1 MITKKWYAIAI
12 TTVIGLNGFA
22 QQKKDSIEQLDEIII
37 TATKFKQTKQKTA
50 NVVYTVSQQEI
61 QRNQGRS
68 VLDVLNAVAGIE
80 VKGANTNNSEPRSLL
95 VRGGRS
101 RQVLIL
107 IDGVPVTDPS
117 LINQEFDLRFLALNQ
132 IEKIEILKGA
142 SSTLYGSGA
151 ATGVINIILKKNT
164 NHKVSGSYEVTL
176 GTNNE
181 VNQSSEFGAFKNQNA
196 NIRAKFSKF
205 QFNTSVNLLGTN
217 SMSAAKSDIN
227 KRFEDDPYQALNFYS
242 SLRFNASKQFS
253 IESFLNYD
261 EFSQH
266 YDAGI
271 FTDSDQNSGEQY
283 QFRYGIRPKF
293 SYKNGEVYVLA
304 SFQKLKR
311 TDRNFSTFTNTL
323 NTSLFEGESVFID
336 VVNRYKISKGLQIIA
351 GFNFQ
356 EHNNNSVTPFG
367 NIDRTV
373 ASFTTSDPYVSVNF
387 ETESGFVF
395 NAGSRLNIHSNY
407 GNHFVYDL
415 SSTKSLVNK
424 EDFKLRGIATY
435 STAFI
440 APSTYQLF
448 SDFGNTNLA
457 PETSKTFEIGL
468 EGQLKNFNFN
478 LVYFDRIENDAI
490 IFASL
495 NSPPYGRYENSL
507 NEISV
512 NGLESVMNWNLNS
525 ALSFAGNYTYT
536 NKETDAD
543 YVPKHKFTT
552 QLNYEFSTTGQLSLV
567 YRGVG
572 ERQASYYDSATY
584 SMVSTTLASY
594 QLVDLTTSYAFL
606 DNTVVFSAA
615 ITNVFNKDFQDIL
628 GYATRGRNIN
638 FGLRLNF

>member
-12 TTVIGLNGFA
+12 TAVISLNGFA

-80 VKGANTNNSEPRSLL
+80 IKGANTNNSEPRSLL

-181 VNQSSEFGAFKNQNA
+181 ANQSSEFGAFKNQNA

-227 KRFEDDPYQALNFYS
+227 TRFEDDPYQALNFYS

-266 YDAGI
+266 YDSGI

-507 NEISV
+507 NEITV

>member
-1 MITKKWYAIAI
+1 MITKKWYAIVI
-12 TTVIGLNGFA
+12 TIVIGLNGFA
-22 QQKKDSIEQLDEIII
+22 QHKKDSIEQLDEIII
-37 TATKFKQTKQKTA
+37 TATKFEQTKQKTA
-50 NVVYTVSQQEI
+50 NVVYTISQQEI
-61 QRNQGRS
+61 QRNQGRT
-68 VLDVLNAVAGIE
+68 VLDVLNTVVGVEI
-80 VKGANTNNSEPRSLL
+80 KGVNTNNSEPRSLL

-107 IDGVPVTDPS
+107 IDGVPVSDPS
-117 LINQEFDLRFLALNQ
+117 LISQEFDLRFLALNQ

-164 NHKVSGSYEVTL
+164 NNKVTGSYEVTL

-181 VNQSSEFGAFKNQNA
+181 ANHSSEFGAFKNQNA
-196 NIRAKFSKF
+196 NIKARFSKF
-205 QFNTSVNLLGTN
+205 QFNSSVNLLGTKGL
-217 SMSAAKSDIN
+217 SAAKSDSSTT
-227 KRFEDDPYQALNFYS
+227 FEDDPYQALNFYS
-242 SLRFNASKQFS
+242 SLKFNASKQFS
-253 IESFLNYD
+253 IKSFLNYD
-261 EFSQH
+261 EFSQE

-271 FTDSDQNSGEQY
+271 FTDSNQNSGEQY
-283 QFRYGIRPKF
+283 QFRYGIQPRL
-293 SYKNGEVYVLA
+293 SYRNGDVYVLA

-311 TDRNFSTFTNTL
+311 TDRNFSTFSNTL
-323 NTSLFEGESVFID
+323 NTSIFEGESVFID

-367 NIDRTV
+367 NIDRRI
-373 ASFTTSDPYVSVNF
+373 ASFTTSDPYVSVNL
-387 ETESGFVF
+387 ETESGFIF
-395 NAGSRLNIHSNY
+395 NVGSRLNIHSNY

-424 EDFKLRGIATY
+424 EGFKLRGIVTY

-448 SDFGNTNLA
+448 SDFGNTDLS
-457 PETSKTFEIGL
+457 PETSKTFEVGL
-468 EGQLKNFNFN
+468 EGELKNFNFN

-495 NSPPYGRYENSL
+495 NTPPYGRYENSIS
-507 NEISV
+507 EISV
-512 NGLESVMNWNLNS
+512 NGLESVFNWNLNK
-525 ALSFAGNYTYT
+525 ALSFTGNYTYT

-543 YVPKHKFTT
+543 YIPKHKFTT
-552 QLNYEFSTTGQLSLV
+552 QLNYEFSTAGQLSLV

-572 ERQASYYDSATY
+572 ERQASYYDSATF
-584 SMVSTTLASY
+584 STVSTTLASY
-594 QLVDLTTSYAFL
+594 QLFDVTTSYALL

-615 ITNVFNKDFQDIL
+615 ITNVFDKDYQDVL

-638 FGLRLNF
+638 LGLCLDF

>member
-1 MITKKWYAIAI
+1 MITKKWYAIVI
-12 TTVIGLNGFA
+12 TTVISLNGFA

-37 TATKFKQTKQKTA
+37 TATKFEQTKQKTA
-50 NVVYTVSQQEI
+50 NVVYTISQQEI
-61 QRNQGRS
+61 QRYQGWT
-68 VLDVLNAVAGIE
+68 VLDVLNTVVGVEI
-80 VKGANTNNSEPRSLL
+80 KGVNTNYSEPRSLL

-107 IDGVPVTDPS
+107 IDGVPVSDPS
-117 LINQEFDLRFLALNQ
+117 LISQEFDLRFLALNQ

-164 NHKVSGSYEVTL
+164 NNKVTGSYEVTL

-181 VNQSSEFGAFKNQNA
+181 ANQSSEFGVFKNQNA

-205 QFNTSVNLLGTN
+205 QFNWSVNLLGTN
-217 SMSAAKSDIN
+217 GLSAAKSDSSAP
-227 KRFEDDPYQALNFYS
+227 FGDDPYQALNFYS
-242 SLRFNASKQFS
+242 SLKFNTSKQFS

-261 EFSQH
+261 EFSQE

-283 QFRYGIRPKF
+283 QFRYGIRPRF

-311 TDRNFSTFTNTL
+311 TDRNFSTFSNTL
-323 NTSLFEGESVFID
+323 NTSIFEGESVFID
-336 VVNRYKISKGLQIIA
+336 AVNRYKISKGLQIIT

-367 NIDRTV
+367 NIARRI
-373 ASFTTSDPYVSVNF
+373 AFFATSDPYVSVNL
-387 ETESGFVF
+387 ETESGFIF
-395 NAGSRLNIHSNY
+395 NVGSRLNIHSNY

-424 EDFKLRGIATY
+424 EGFKLRGIVTY

-448 SDFGNTNLA
+448 SDFGNTDLS
-457 PETSKTFEIGL
+457 PETSKTLEVGL

-495 NSPPYGRYENSL
+495 NTPPYGRYENSIS
-507 NEISV
+507 EISV
-512 NGLESVMNWNLNS
+512 NGLESVFNWNLNK
-525 ALSFAGNYTYT
+525 ALSFTGNYTYT

-543 YVPKHKFTT
+543 YIPKHKFTT
-552 QLNYEFSTTGQLSLV
+552 QLNYEFSKAGQLSLV

-572 ERQASYYDSATY
+572 ERQASYYDSETF
-584 SMVSTTLASY
+584 STVSTTLASY
-594 QLVDLTTSYAFL
+594 QLFDVTTSYALL

-615 ITNVFNKDFQDIL
+615 ITNVFDKDYQDVL

-638 FGLRLNF
+638 LGLCLDF

>member
-1 MITKKWYAIAI
+1 MITKKWYSIAMI
-12 TTVIGLNGFA
+12 AVIGLNGFA
-22 QQKKDSIEQLDEIII
+22 QQKKDSIEKLDEIIV
-37 TATKFKQTKQKTA
+37 TASKFEQTKQKTA
-50 NVVYTVSQQEI
+50 NVVYTISQQEI
-61 QRNQGRS
+61 QRNQGRT
-68 VLDVLNAVAGIE
+68 VLDLLNTVAGVEI
-80 VKGANTNNSEPRSLL
+80 KGINTNNSEPRSLL

-101 RQVLIL
+101 RQILIL
-107 IDGVPVTDPS
+107 IDGVPVSDPS
-117 LINQEFDLRFLALNQ
+117 LISQEFDLRFLALNQ

-164 NHKVSGSYEVTL
+164 NNKITGSYEVTF

-181 VNQSSEFGAFKNQNA
+181 AYQSSKFGAFKNQNA

-205 QFNTSVNLLGTN
+205 QFNSSVNLLGTN
-217 SMSAAKSDIN
+217 GLSAAKSN
-227 KRFEDDPYQALNFYS
+227 SNTTFGDDPYQALNFYS

-261 EFSQH
+261 EFSQE

-271 FTDSDQNSGEQY
+271 FTDSNQNSGEQY
-283 QFRYGIRPKF
+283 QFRYGIRPRF
-293 SYKNGEVYVLA
+293 SYGNGEVYVLA

-311 TDRNFSTFTNTL
+311 TDRNFSTFSNTL
-323 NTSLFEGESVFID
+323 NTSIFEGESVFID
-336 VVNRYKISKGLQIIA
+336 VVNQYKVSKGLQIIA

-367 NIDRTV
+367 NIDRTI

-407 GNHFVYDL
+407 GNHFVYDV
-415 SSTKSLVNK
+415 SSTKTLVNK
-424 EDFKLRGIATY
+424 ENFRLRGIVTY

-448 SDFGNTNLA
+448 SDFGNTDLA

-478 LVYFDRIENDAI
+478 LVYFDRVENDAI

-495 NSPPYGRYENSL
+495 TTPPYGRYENSM
-507 NEISV
+507 NEINV
-512 NGLESVMNWNLNS
+512 NGLESVFNWKLNE
-525 ALSFAGNYTYT
+525 ALSLTGNYTCT
-536 NKETDAD
+536 NKEMEAD
-543 YVPKHKFTT
+543 YIPKHKFTT
-552 QLNYEFSTTGQLSLV
+552 QLNYEFSTAAQLSLL

-572 ERQASYYDSATY
+572 ERQASYYDSTTF
-584 SMVSTTLASY
+584 STVSTTLSSY
-594 QLVDLTTSYAFL
+594 QLFDLTTSYALL
-606 DNTVVFSAA
+606 DNTVVLSAA
-615 ITNVFNKDFQDIL
+615 VTNVFDTNYQDVL

-638 FGLRLNF
+638 VGLRLNF